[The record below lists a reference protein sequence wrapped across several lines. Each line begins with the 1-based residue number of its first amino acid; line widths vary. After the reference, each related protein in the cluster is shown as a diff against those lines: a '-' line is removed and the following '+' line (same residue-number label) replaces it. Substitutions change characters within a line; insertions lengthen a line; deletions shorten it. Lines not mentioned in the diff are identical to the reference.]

1 MGTMITVTLFS
12 SYGHYTMGGGRLQ
25 EEFTQIVPF
34 FTY

>member
-1 MGTMITVTLFS
+1 MVTMITVSLFS
-12 SYGHYTMGGGRLQ
+12 SYEYYTMGGGILQ

>member
-1 MGTMITVTLFS
+1 MVTIQKGSLFS
-12 SYGHYTMGGGRLQ
+12 SYGHYTMGGGILQ

>member
-1 MGTMITVTLFS
+1 MVTMIAVSLFS
-12 SYGHYTMGGGRLQ
+12 SCGHYTMGGGILQ